1 MHAVTVLQKCL
12 SNVFNSMHA
21 TRARVLLGAVTALLA
36 SRRLILMDLARA
48 WPGAE
53 RVRAP
58 LKRLDRL
65 LGNGHLAGEREGLYA
80 AMARWLVRYDHPIIV
95 IDWSELK
102 TDGRFHLLR
111 AAIPVGGRT
120 LTVLE
125 AVYRTQNSP
134 RAEKQFLK
142 RLKALLPEGVRP
154 ILVTDAGFRGPWFRQ
169 VQRLGWEYV
178 GRVRGRTRVQL
189 NAEGP
194 WIDGRTL
201 YPSARRHPQRWAGGA
216 VVRNHPVACT
226 LVLYRRRPQGRHVR
240 TRNGARLH
248 SYRSDK
254 AARREREPWLLAT
267 SLTDCRA
274 RQIVALYKKRMQI
287 EEGFRDLK
295 CDRFGCAFTH
305 SLTRYPERLAILLL
319 IHALASFLAWLTAL
333 ALDIKQAAVTVG
345 GVVSSRTHRHYSLL
359 RLGWE
364 AHRYRS
370 SLSWSSTLKHAFT
383 HPPPWFLKELEI
395 PG

>member
-1 MHAVTVLQKCL
+1 MHA
-12 SNVFNSMHA
+12 A
-21 TRARVLLGAVTALLA
+21 RRRVLLGAVAALLMG
-36 SRRLILMDLARA
+36 RRLILMDLARA

-80 AMARWLVRYDHPIIV
+80 AMARWLVRHDHPIVV

-154 ILVTDAGFRGPWFRQ
+154 ILVTDAGFRAPWFRQ

-189 NAEGP
+189 GAEGP

-201 YPSARRHPQRWAGGA
+201 YPSARRQPKQWVGA
-216 VVRNHPVACT
+216 SMVRNNPVACT

-240 TRNGARLH
+240 TRDGARLH

-267 SLTDCRA
+267 SLTA
-274 RQIVALYKKRMQI
+274 HSAHQIVALYKKRMQI

-295 CDRFGCAFTH
+295 CDRFGCAFTY
-305 SLTRYPERLAILLL
+305 SLTRSPERLAILLL
-319 IHALASFLAWLTAL
+319 IHALTTFLAWLTAL
-333 ALDIKQAAVTVG
+333 TLDVKQAAVTVG
-345 GVVSSRTHRHYSLL
+345 GVVSSRAYRHYSLL

-364 AHRYRS
+364 AHRYRC
-370 SLSWSSTLKHAFT
+370 SLNGSSTLKHAFA

>member
-1 MHAVTVLQKCL
+1 MHTVTVLQKCL
-12 SNVFNSMHA
+12 ASVLQPMHA
-21 TRARVLLGAVTALLA
+21 ARRRVLLGAVAALLLG
-36 SRRLILMDLARA
+36 RRLILMDLART

-65 LGNGHLAGEREGLYA
+65 LGNGHLAGEREGIYA
-80 AMARWLVRYDHPIIV
+80 AMARWLIRGDRPVIV

-111 AAIPVGGRT
+111 AGIPVGGRT

-142 RLKALLPEGVRP
+142 RLKALLPEGVKP
-154 ILVTDAGFRGPWFRQ
+154 ILVTDAGFRAPWFRQ

-189 NAEGP
+189 DAEGP

-201 YPSARRHPQRWAGGA
+201 YPTARRQPQRWADA
-216 VVRNHPVACT
+216 AMVRNHPVACT
-226 LVLYRRRPQGRHVR
+226 LVLYHRRPQGRHVL
-240 TRNGARLH
+240 TRKGVRLH

-274 RQIVALYKKRMQI
+274 PQVVALYKKRMQI
-287 EEGFRDLK
+287 EESFRDLK
-295 CDRFGCAFTH
+295 CDRFGCAFTY
-305 SLTRYPERLAILLL
+305 SLTRSPERLAILLL
-319 IHALASFLAWLTAL
+319 IHALATFLAWLTAL
-333 ALDIKQAAVTVG
+333 AVDVKQAAVTIG
-345 GVVSSRTHRHYSLL
+345 GVVSARAYRHYSLL

-364 AHRYRS
+364 AYRYRFS
-370 SLSWSSTLKHAFT
+370 IDWSTTLTHAFA
-383 HPPPWFLKELEI
+383 HPPRWFLQELEI
-395 PG
+395 PE